1 MENVTIISMHAA
13 YGLAAILFLGVAAK
27 RAFASP
33 RDPNLPPPLPIG
45 NIKAGLYQ
53 WLDVLV
59 VGVIVGFYYLMILLG
74 SMMAEGDEKP
84 QITAP
89 DLIFNIGLQF
99 FLAGLVTAMVV
110 GRIRPALWLGLR
122 WKDWPWVALIAPATV
137 LTVWAAFAGLYAM
150 GYHAL
155 IESLGVE
162 MVQDT
167 VNLFQTTQDMNVL
180 ILMAFT
186 AVIVAPIC
194 EEVVFRGYIYPVLKR
209 FSGPWVGALVSAL
222 VFSAAHGSLAALLP
236 LFIFGLVLVFLYEWT
251 GSIWAPI
258 AAHFLFNG
266 ATVAIQLLVR
276 FGYIPESAL
285 Q

>member
-1 MENVTIISMHAA
+1 MHAT
-13 YGLAAILFLGVAAK
+13 YGLAAILFLAVATWRVLA
-27 RAFASP
+27 RP
-33 RDPNLPPPLPIG
+33 RDMNLPPPLPVGKIS
-45 NIKAGLYQ
+45 APFYLVR
-53 WLDVLV
+53 DVCV
-59 VGVIVGFYYLMILLG
+59 VGVIIGFYYLMILLNELF
-74 SMMAEGDEKP
+74 AKNTEKLE
-84 QITAP
+84 ITAP
-89 DLIFNIGLQF
+89 DLVFNIGLQF
-99 FLAGLVTAMVV
+99 FLVVVVTAMMAN
-110 GRIRPALWLGLR
+110 RIRPVLWLGLK
-122 WKDWPWVALIAPATV
+122 WKDWPWIALIAPATV
-137 LTVWAAFAGLYAM
+137 LTVWAMFAGLYAI

-167 VNLFQTTQDMNVL
+167 VNLFQTTEDMSVL
-180 ILMAFT
+180 VLMAFT
-186 AVIVAPIC
+186 AVIVAPLC

-258 AAHFLFNG
+258 AVHFLFNG
-266 ATVAIQLLVR
+266 ATVAIQMLVR
-276 FGYIPESAL
+276 FGYIPETAL

>member
-27 RAFASP
+27 RALAIP
-33 RDPNLPPPLPIG
+33 RDLNLPPPLPIG
-45 NIKAGLYQ
+45 NIQVGIYQ
-53 WLDVLV
+53 WLDVLL

-74 SMMAEGDEKP
+74 SMLAKGDENP

-89 DLIFNIGLQF
+89 DLVFNIGLQF
-99 FLAGLVTAMVV
+99 FLAVLVTAMVV
-110 GRIRPALWLGLR
+110 GRIRPILWLGLR

-137 LTVWAAFAGLYAM
+137 LTMWAAFAGLYAM
-150 GYHAL
+150 GYHSL

-180 ILMAFT
+180 ILMAF
-186 AVIVAPIC
+186 AALVVAPIC

-258 AAHFLFNG
+258 AAHYLFNG
-266 ATVAIQLLVR
+266 ATVAIQMLVR